1 VPVNV
6 GIFGKQ
12 ISFFSN
18 RRSRPAN
25 AVEIPSSH
33 LEPSFVSLIFFCFSK
48 EIMMSAPHGRMAD
61 AIALRKMERWFAE
74 LTGKQLQRAV
84 HRPTAQPDADIHAF
98 IAPHNNSPKPCRW
111 TRSAN
116 QISRR
121 QTILPQDTPHPRQRT
136 SHSG

>member
-33 LEPSFVSLIFFCFSK
+33 LEPSFASLIFFCFSK
-48 EIMMSAPHGRMAD
+48 EIMMPVPRGRMAD
-61 AIALRKMERWFAE
+61 AVVLRKLERRFSE

-84 HRPTAQPDADIHAF
+84 HRST
-98 IAPHNNSPKPCRW
+98 
-111 TRSAN
+111 
-116 QISRR
+116 
-121 QTILPQDTPHPRQRT
+121 TPM
-136 SHSG
+136 G